1 MPGDTGTG
9 SNFKGMLVFDLAIL
23 QNTALL
29 ELAHDSLLFKGNGYD
44 LEECP
49 IFVGEEETDLEP
61 VYKPNKSR
69 FRSDRNKKTVDEIS
83 SMEYFDVTVDGEL

>member
-29 ELAHDSLLFKGNGYD
+29 ELAHDSLLFKN
-44 LEECP
+44 LKRMLWMESAV
-49 IFVGEEETDLEP
+49 FM
-61 VYKPNKSR
+61 
-69 FRSDRNKKTVDEIS
+69 TVTNIS
-83 SMEYFDVTVDGEL
+83 SYLLHMTSKMIANLLRRKY